1 MNCEK
6 QIAEVNRSDAYC
18 LFEAI
23 FSGLA
28 AHLVRVTTTFT
39 NGLGV
44 FDALLLFSYWL
55 VVRLEQTTRAIL
67 RVASESLLKSEI
79 VRQRLEVI
87 LFILVS
93 LIAMG
98 AKAEQ
103 SMQELRDFVAS
114 VECDGMRF
122 FVSLVWAV
130 AKLVFFVRKGFV
142 LGRYCHC
149 NLK

>member
-1 MNCEK
+1 MHIVSSK
-6 QIAEVNRSDAYC
+6 
-18 LFEAI
+18 
-23 FSGLA
+23 
-28 AHLVRVTTTFT
+28 
-39 NGLGV
+39 
-44 FDALLLFSYWL
+44 LFSRGWL
-55 VVRLEQTTRAIL
+55 RTWCGSRPLSPTVLVSSMLCCYFPTGWSCAWSRPRGLC
-67 RVASESLLKSEI
+67 VASKSLLKSEI

-87 LFILVS
+87 LLILVS

-130 AKLVFFVRKGFV
+130 AKLVFFCQERIR
-142 LGRYCHC
+142 LGTI
-149 NLK
+149 LSLQS